1 MPTLGRGPITGGIKM
16 SNARITR
23 RRLLG
28 AMGAAGALAAL
39 PACRK
44 SSEQSGGGGGPG
56 SQGGGSGSGQGGGQG
71 GGSGSGQGGGQ
82 GGGKIKI
89 GVFVPQSGVYATVG
103 NEMKRAWDLWLERH
117 GGKLGKLEVESVVAD
132 EGETPSTGVPA
143 VQKLIQNDKVDAI
156 VGVISSAVALGIKD
170 MVAEAKKLLIVANAG
185 AGKITGDAKSPYIWR
200 TSFTNAQI
208 ASVMGKHLAG
218 QAGTGPVYLIAPDY
232 AAGTEVIQGFKST
245 FEAGGGKIAGETK
258 TPFGKTQ
265 DFQPFLTAI
274 QSSGAKATFSFF
286 AGAEAINFVKQYAQ
300 FGLSKPIPLYG
311 SGFLTEG
318 SAVLAAQGD
327 AAAGIQTTLH
337 YATELDNP
345 ANKEFVAAFT
355 AKFNTPPAVYAVQMW
370 DAAGVLNR
378 VLATA
383 TALDGDSLAKAMAT
397 VGTIDDSPRGPWSFE
412 NQSPRQKIYLRK
424 VEKRD
429 AGYVNAVVSDLG
441 DTAPVT

>member
-1 MPTLGRGPITGGIKM
+1 M
-16 SNARITR
+16 SHARITR

-44 SSEQSGGGGGPG
+44 TSEPSGGQGGGPG
-56 SQGGGSGSGQGGGQG
+56 SGPGGGSGGSGGGT
-71 GGSGSGQGGGQ
+71 GGGQ

-89 GVFVPQSGVYATVG
+89 GVLVPLSGVYATVG
-103 NEMKRAWDLWLERH
+103 NELKRSWELWLERH

-132 EGETPSTGVPA
+132 EGETPQTGVPA
-143 VQKLIQNDKVDAI
+143 VQKLLQSDKVDAI
-156 VGVISSAVALGIKD
+156 VGVINSTIALGVKD
-170 MVAEAKKLLIVANAG
+170 IVADAKKLLIVANAG
-185 AGKITGDAKSPYIWR
+185 AGKITGAAKTPYIWR

-232 AAGTEVIQGFKST
+232 AAGAEVIQGFKST
-245 FEAGGGKIAGETK
+245 FEAGGGKVAGETK

-265 DFQPFLTAI
+265 DYQPFLTTI
-274 QSSGAKATFSFF
+274 QSSGAKATFCFF
-286 AGAEAINFVKQYAQ
+286 AGAEAIAFVKQYSE
-300 FGLSKPIPLYG
+300 FGLAKTIPLYG

-337 YATELDNP
+337 YSTELDNP

-355 AKFNTPPAVYAVQMW
+355 AKYSTPPAVYAVQMW
-370 DAAGVLNR
+370 DTAGVLNR
-378 VLATA
+378 ALATA
-383 TALDGDSLAKAMAT
+383 TALDGDSLAKAMAS
-397 VGTIDDSPRGPWSFE
+397 VGTIDDSPRGPWSFD

-429 AGYVNAVVSDLG
+429 GGYVNAVVADLG
-441 DTAPVT
+441 ETAPVT